1 MGNDVFRTKIYIK
14 FTLNLVWKHIYG
26 SSNIAKKKFNEWYV
40 VVIPL
45 LKLLKISRKGY
56 FSNRKILIGK
66 PENCTLLL

>member
-1 MGNDVFRTKIYIK
+1 M
-14 FTLNLVWKHIYG
+14 VWKHIYG